1 MSATT
6 QQIGTEK
13 LDFEKVWLMFQE
25 TNNLLE
31 KSSIDMD
38 KRFQETDRKFQETNN
53 LLEKSSLDVDDK
65 FKEAKA
71 LIEQSSIETDK
82 RLKETDR
89 QMKNLLKKMSESESR
104 WGRFVEALVD
114 GSLVSLLKTVDINVT
129 GTLTREKK
137 LHNGKQYEIDI
148 IAKNGN
154 DLVAVEVKTTL
165 SPQDVDYFVNVLNV
179 IKEVFPEYSEK
190 KIVGA
195 VGYIN
200 EDSKAHIYAENQGLL
215 VIKAVGESAK
225 LVNSA
230 DFKPK
235 IW

>member
-1 MSATT
+1 MNIKMSTII
-6 QQIGTEK
+6 QESSTEK

-25 TNNLLE
+25 TDIKFQETKNLLE
-31 KSSIDMD
+31 KSSI
-38 KRFQETDRKFQETNN
+38 ETDKKFQETKN
-53 LLEKSSLDVDDK
+53 LLEKSSLDVDEK
-65 FKEAKA
+65 F
-71 LIEQSSIETDK
+71 IETDK
-82 RLKETDR
+82 KFKETDR

-114 GSLVSLLKTVDINVT
+114 GSLISLLKTIDIDVT

-148 IAKNGN
+148 IAKNGH

-165 SPQDVDYFVNVLNV
+165 SPQDVDSFVNVLNV
-179 IKEVFPEYSEK
+179 FKEVFPEYSEK

-215 VIKAVGESAK
+215 VIKAVGESARID
-225 LVNSA
+225 NSS

-235 IW
+235 VW